1 MTDRAR
7 AAPAARAHFLL
18 IFGIASLAVSWE
30 AVADAQQ
37 SNPASQGQPGFRVRA
52 ARRGDAEALASLLG
66 ELGYPGAA
74 DTSTV
79 HWVLSHPEMDVIVA
93 ADPLDKPVGMI
104 TLSHR
109 PQLRMKG
116 RIVSIDELVV
126 SASWRRRGVGRAL
139 MKRAL
144 ERAKALTARRV
155 ELHTHKGREEVVRA
169 FYESCGFQ
177 EVDSLVMRLG
187 EGDFQKR

>member
-1 MTDRAR
+1 
-7 AAPAARAHFLL
+7 
-18 IFGIASLAVSWE
+18 
-30 AVADAQQ
+30 VA
-37 SNPASQGQPGFRVRA
+37 ASQPTSPPPTPAHGTPSFRVRP
-52 ARRGDAEALASLLG
+52 ARRGDAEALAALLG

-79 HWVLSHPEMDVIVA
+79 HWVLSHPEMDVLVA
-93 ADPLDKPVGMI
+93 ADHLDKPVGMI

-116 RIVSIDELVV
+116 RIVTIDELVV
-126 SASWRRRGVGRAL
+126 SAAWRRKGVGRAL

-155 ELHTHKGREEVVRA
+155 ELHTHKSRGEAVKA

-177 EVDSLVMRLG
+177 EVDSMVMRLT
-187 EGDFQKR
+187 EGDFQRR

>member
-1 MTDRAR
+1 M
-7 AAPAARAHFLL
+7 
-18 IFGIASLAVSWE
+18 GE
-30 AVADAQQ
+30 AEQ
-37 SNPASQGQPGFRVRA
+37 SNPAPRGQAQPGFRVRS
-52 ARRGDAEALASLLG
+52 ARRGDGEALAALLG

-93 ADPLDKPVGMI
+93 ADNMDKPVGMI

-116 RIVSIDELVV
+116 RIVTIDELVV

-144 ERAKALTARRV
+144 ERARALTARRV
-155 ELHTHKGREEVVRA
+155 ELHTHKGRGEAVRA

-177 EVDSLVMRLG
+177 EVDSLVMRLA
-187 EGDFQKR
+187 EGDFQRR

>member
-1 MTDRAR
+1 V
-7 AAPAARAHFLL
+7 
-18 IFGIASLAVSWE
+18 GE
-30 AVADAQQ
+30 AEQ
-37 SNPASQGQPGFRVRA
+37 SNPAPRGQAQPGFRVRA
-52 ARRGDAEALASLLG
+52 ARRGDGEALAALLG

-93 ADPLDKPVGMI
+93 ADNMDKPVGMI

-116 RIVSIDELVV
+116 RIVTIDELVV

-144 ERAKALTARRV
+144 ERARALTARRV
-155 ELHTHKGREEVVRA
+155 ELHTHKGRGEAVRA

-177 EVDSLVMRLG
+177 EVDSLVMRLA
-187 EGDFQKR
+187 EGDFQRR

>member
-1 MTDRAR
+1 M
-7 AAPAARAHFLL
+7 
-18 IFGIASLAVSWE
+18 GE
-30 AVADAQQ
+30 AEQ
-37 SNPASQGQPGFRVRA
+37 SNPAPRGQAQPGFRVRA
-52 ARRGDAEALASLLG
+52 ARRGDGEALAALLG

-93 ADPLDKPVGMI
+93 ADNMDKPVGMI

-116 RIVSIDELVV
+116 RIVTIDELVV

-144 ERAKALTARRV
+144 ERARALTARRV
-155 ELHTHKGREEVVRA
+155 ELHTHKGRGEAVRA

-177 EVDSLVMRLG
+177 EVDSLVMRLT
-187 EGDFQKR
+187 EGDFQRR

>member
-1 MTDRAR
+1 
-7 AAPAARAHFLL
+7 
-18 IFGIASLAVSWE
+18 
-30 AVADAQQ
+30 VADAEQ
-37 SNPASQGQPGFRVRA
+37 SNPAPRGQAQPGFRVRA
-52 ARRGDAEALASLLG
+52 ARRGDGEALAALLG

-93 ADPLDKPVGMI
+93 ADNMDKPVGMI

-116 RIVSIDELVV
+116 RIVTIDELVV

-144 ERAKALTARRV
+144 ERARALTAKRV
-155 ELHTHKGREEVVRA
+155 ELHTHKSRGEAVRA

-177 EVDSLVMRLG
+177 EVDSLVMRLT
-187 EGDFQKR
+187 EGDFQRR

>member
-1 MTDRAR
+1 M
-7 AAPAARAHFLL
+7 
-18 IFGIASLAVSWE
+18 
-30 AVADAQQ
+30 ADAEQ
-37 SNPASQGQPGFRVRA
+37 SNPAPRGQAQPGFRVRA
-52 ARRGDAEALASLLG
+52 ARRGDGEALAALLG

-93 ADPLDKPVGMI
+93 ADNMDKPVGMI

-116 RIVSIDELVV
+116 RIVTIDELVV

-144 ERAKALTARRV
+144 ERARALTAKRV
-155 ELHTHKGREEVVRA
+155 ELITHKGRGEAVRA
-169 FYESCGFQ
+169 FYESCGF
-177 EVDSLVMRLG
+177 EEADSMVMRLTD
-187 EGDFQKR
+187 GDFQRR

>member
-1 MTDRAR
+1 M
-7 AAPAARAHFLL
+7 
-18 IFGIASLAVSWE
+18 
-30 AVADAQQ
+30 ADASQ
-37 SNPASQGQPGFRVRA
+37 SSPASQGQAQPGFRVRS
-52 ARRGDAEALASLLG
+52 ARRGDAEALALLLA

-93 ADPLDKPVGMI
+93 ADAMDKPVGMI

-116 RIVSIDELVV
+116 RIVTIDELVV
-126 SASWRRRGVGRAL
+126 SATWRRKGVGRAL
-139 MKRAL
+139 MKHAL
-144 ERAKALTARRV
+144 ERARVLTAKRV
-155 ELHTHKGREEVVRA
+155 ELHTHKGRGEAVRA

-177 EVDSLVMRLG
+177 EADSLVMRLT
-187 EGDFQKR
+187 EGDFQRK

>member
-1 MTDRAR
+1 V
-7 AAPAARAHFLL
+7 
-18 IFGIASLAVSWE
+18 GE
-30 AVADAQQ
+30 AEQ
-37 SNPASQGQPGFRVRA
+37 SNPAPRGQAQPGFRVRS
-52 ARRGDAEALASLLG
+52 ARRGDGEALAALLG

-93 ADPLDKPVGMI
+93 ADNMDKPVGMI

-116 RIVSIDELVV
+116 RIVTIDELVV

-144 ERAKALTARRV
+144 ERARALTARRV
-155 ELHTHKGREEVVRA
+155 ELHTHKGRGEAVRA

-177 EVDSLVMRLG
+177 EVDSLVMRLA
-187 EGDFQKR
+187 EGDFQRR